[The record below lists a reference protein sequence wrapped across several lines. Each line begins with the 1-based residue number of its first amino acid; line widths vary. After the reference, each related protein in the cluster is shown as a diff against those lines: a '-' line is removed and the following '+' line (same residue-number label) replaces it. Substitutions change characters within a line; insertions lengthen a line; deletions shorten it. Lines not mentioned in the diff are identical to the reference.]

1 MGFRPVDDG
10 IEVAS
15 MTSFIAVD
23 WGTSNRRAF
32 RIEDGNVVATERDDR
47 GAANVATGD
56 YDAEVAG
63 IRERLGDLPVLLA
76 GMVGSNIGW
85 RTVPYVAAPA
95 GLPEIA
101 AALDRIDDRTAIVP
115 GLSYRDGVH
124 ADVMRG
130 EEVQLLGAVAAGLV
144 PADAVLCQPGTHCKW
159 ATVEGGAITRFT
171 TAMTGELFALLR
183 AHGVLSRQLGHP
195 VEPGAAFVEGVAEG
209 AKRDLAASLFAIRAR
224 GVLGLADDAHAA
236 SFASGLLIGADTVA
250 RIEHGTTIH
259 ILADPALG
267 ALYANAIDALGG
279 IAHHID
285 SEAAFVAGI
294 TRIQDL
300 AA

>member
-1 MGFRPVDDG
+1 
-10 IEVAS
+10 
-15 MTSFIAVD
+15 MTMNAFIAVD

-32 RIEDGNVVATERDDR
+32 RIEESVVVASERDDR
-47 GAANVATGD
+47 GAATVGAGE
-56 YDAEVAG
+56 YEAEVAG
-63 IRERLGDLPVLLA
+63 IRDRLGDLPMLLA

-85 RTVPYVAAPA
+85 RSVPYVGAPA
-95 GLPEIA
+95 GLAEIA
-101 AALDRIDDRTAIVP
+101 AGLDRIDDRTAIVP
-115 GLSYRDGVH
+115 GLSYRDGLH

-130 EEVQLLGAVAAGLV
+130 EEVQLLGAVAAELV
-144 PADAVLCQPGTHCKW
+144 PADALLCQPGTHCKW
-159 ATVEGGAITRFT
+159 ATVERGRIERFT

-183 AHGVLSRQLGHP
+183 THGVLSRQLGHP
-195 VEPGAAFVEGVAEG
+195 VESGAAFLEGVSEG

-236 SFASGLLIGADTVA
+236 SFASGLLIGADTAA
-250 RIEHGTTIH
+250 RIEAGTTVH

-267 ALYANAIDALGG
+267 TLYASAIDALGG
-279 IAHHID
+279 TSHHIG
-285 SEAAFVAGI
+285 SQAAFVAGI

>member
-32 RIEDGNVVATERDDR
+32 RIEDGNVAATERDDR

-144 PADAVLCQPGTHCKW
+144 PTDAVLCQPGTHCKW

-195 VEPGAAFVEGVAEG
+195 VEPGAAFLEGVAEG

-236 SFASGLLIGADTVA
+236 SFASGLLIGADTAA
-250 RIEHGTTIH
+250 RIERGTTVH

-267 ALYANAIDALGG
+267 TLYASAIDALGG

>member
-32 RIEDGNVVATERDDR
+32 RIKDGNVAATERDDR

-144 PADAVLCQPGTHCKW
+144 PTDAVLCQPGTHCKW

-195 VEPGAAFVEGVAEG
+195 VEPGAAFLEGVAEG

-236 SFASGLLIGADTVA
+236 SFASGLLIGADTAA
-250 RIEHGTTIH
+250 RIERGTTVH

-267 ALYANAIDALGG
+267 ALYASAIDALGG

>member
-32 RIEDGNVVATERDDR
+32 RIEDGKVAATERDDR

-144 PADAVLCQPGTHCKW
+144 PTDAVLCQPGTHCKW

-195 VEPGAAFVEGVAEG
+195 VEPGAAYLEGVAEG

-236 SFASGLLIGADTVA
+236 SFASGLLIGADTAA
-250 RIEHGTTIH
+250 RIKRGTTVH